1 MAHETTRE
9 TAAAILLG
17 RALPELASFA
27 EVPPFLRARAARR
40 AAVQLLAEGQRLTV
54 LEQGALVHAA
64 SADADAQVRATAVT
78 ALGCL
83 APPSLAVPVLV
94 ACTADRDESV
104 RAAAQAELARLESA
118 EARVVEL
125 VRPATSAAEPRVPRF
140 IAH

>member
-17 RALPELASFA
+17 RALPELAAFA
-27 EVPPFLRARAARR
+27 HVPPFLRARAARR
-40 AAVQLLAEGQRLTV
+40 AAVQVLAEAQRLTV

-64 SADADAQVRATAVT
+64 SADADVQVRAAAIT
-78 ALGCL
+78 ALGRL

-94 ACTADRDESV
+94 ACTADREESV
-104 RAAAQAELARLESA
+104 RSAAQAELARLEST
-118 EARVVEL
+118 EARIVEL
-125 VRPATSAAEPRVPRF
+125 VRPTPAAEPRVPRF

>member
-17 RALPELASFA
+17 RALPELAAFA

-40 AAVQLLAEGQRLTV
+40 AAVEVLAEGQRLTA

-64 SADADAQVRATAVT
+64 SADADAQVRASAVL
-78 ALGCL
+78 ALGRL
-83 APPSLAVPVLV
+83 APPGLAIPALV
-94 ACTADRDESV
+94 ACTADREASV
-104 RAAAQAELARLESA
+104 RSAAQAELARLESS

-125 VRPATSAAEPRVPRF
+125 VRP
-140 IAH
+140 